1 MKKIFPRLFLFALL
15 PMFIAC
21 DHINEDE
28 QLIEVETAIPGPEA
42 APDEKPTATART
54 VLLEDFT
61 GQRCV
66 NCPKGTK
73 IIEQLQETY
82 EDRFI
87 AVGIYWEPKPITN
100 GLANE
105 LGNEYYNHWEL
116 NYQPVGLINRGG
128 AVNYT
133 DWAKEVREG
142 LGFLSEIK
150 MELEAT
156 LKGDNIEIIVKEESY
171 ANYSGKL
178 QVWVIEDG
186 IIATQLMPDAP
197 DENPEWTGGAKAD
210 YVHNHVLRA
219 AVNGP
224 WGEDF
229 SIAMDEQKTQTMTQA
244 VDAKW
249 NTDNLSVVAFVYNDD
264 GVEQAVKSKV
274 EKK

>member
-1 MKKIFPRLFLFALL
+1 MKKVFSRLSLFAFLS
-15 PMFIAC
+15 MFIAC

-28 QLIEVETAIPGPEA
+28 QLIAVETVISEPEA
-42 APDEKPTATART
+42 APDEKPTSTART

-73 IIEQLQETY
+73 IIEQLQEAY
-82 EDRFI
+82 KDRFI
-87 AVGIYWEPKPITN
+87 AVGIYWEPKPVPN
-100 GLANE
+100 GLAND
-105 LGNEYYNHWEL
+105 LGTEYYNHWEL
-116 NYQPVGLINRGG
+116 EYQPVGLINRGG

-133 DWAKEVREG
+133 DWAKNVREV

-150 MELEAT
+150 MEVEAT

-219 AVNGP
+219 AVNSP

-229 SIAMDEQKTQTMTQA
+229 SIAMDEQKTQTMMQA

-249 NTDNLSVVAFVYNDD
+249 NTDNLSVVAFVYNGN

-274 EKK
+274 GK